1 MGDMSSERQ
10 VEKPD
15 RGLVWN
21 EGSERFYLSTS
32 ALGPRLDLIKH
43 LIDDSRLL
51 LYVIGERGS
60 GKSALLDEILAMARD
75 GWRVARIQANA
86 MLDPLALLRD
96 LTQALNPG
104 VHGQDRDALLAAL
117 EDLLAASTDT
127 RFAPVVRAASTV

>member
-1 MGDMSSERQ
+1 MGGMSSERQ
-10 VEKPD
+10 VNKPD
-15 RGLVWN
+15 SGLVWN
-21 EGSERFYLSTS
+21 EGSENFYLSTP

-86 MLDPLALLRD
+86 MLTHWRSCAI
-96 LTQALNPG
+96 
-104 VHGQDRDALLAAL
+104 
-117 EDLLAASTDT
+117 
-127 RFAPVVRAASTV
+127 